1 MKIKKYTTKLDANK
15 HNSLDE
21 VSCTEV
27 TDRDMKYPAEI
38 AAALNEA
45 YDLEHMA
52 EEYLYMVGF
61 SIAGNVLGVF
71 EVSHGVVSQSI
82 ASPREIFIRALLS
95 GAAYIV
101 LVHNHPSGST
111 DPSEG
116 DFALVRRIY
125 DSGRLMC
132 VPLIDNIII
141 GEDGA
146 YFSFREEHMMPNQ
159 KTH

>member
-1 MKIKKYTTKLDANK
+1 MKIRKYTTKLDTNK
-15 HNSLDE
+15 HNCLEE

-27 TDRDMKYPAEI
+27 TDRDMRYPAAI
-38 AAALNEA
+38 AAALNDA

-52 EEYLYMVGF
+52 EEYLYMIAF
-61 SIAGNVLGVF
+61 SISGDVLGIF

-116 DFALVRRIY
+116 DLALTRRIY
-125 DSGRLMC
+125 DTGRLMC
-132 VPLIDNIII
+132 MPLVDNIII
-141 GEDGA
+141 GENGS
-146 YFSFREEHMMPNQ
+146 YLSFREEHMMPSGE
-159 KTH
+159 